1 MLARFFIND
10 TSDTGTWRLKGHAV
24 QPFWEWVA
32 TWAAC
37 AQKPSDAGG
46 DDERFKLLPLT
57 YKVHTVES
65 LMKPDIEE
73 GLLFSGGGSLSATGT
88 NAKLR
93 FKTGVQILVRL
104 GGKISNASG
113 NNSNH
118 AIIIHCYCV
127 WGKQCCG
134 SNDDI
139 IGDRLVSE
147 SNPCGW
153 VALQHR
159 ADSVNVFAEM
169 QDGLTKIGSTL
180 SVNMQEFDS
189 DVTIKIFDF
198 SGRLVFNSSVNP
210 VSSVDISS
218 INTSGFYIL
227 TLEAEGL
234 MIINRKVYH
243 ESI

>member
-1 MLARFFIND
+1 MKQIIITTLAMVSTMLTATTITSVQDGAFNNNTTYNARRFSADTIVVKHALTWND
-10 TSDTGTWRLKGHAV
+10 V
-24 QPFWEWVA
+24 
-32 TWAAC
+32 WAN
-37 AQKPSDAGG
+37 GG
-46 DDERFKLLPLT
+46 NWNVSYLQID
-57 YKVHTVES
+57 
-65 LMKPDIEE
+65 
-73 GLLFSGGGSLSATGT
+73 SGGSISPIGN

-93 FKTGVQILVRL
+93 FPSGLNIVINEGGAILN
-104 GGKISNASG
+104 SSG

-118 AIIIHCYCV
+118 AIIIGGLCV
-127 WGKQCCG
+127 WGKRCCG
-134 SNDDI
+134 GNDPVL
-139 IGDRLVSE
+139 GHRLI
-147 SNPCGW
+147 NQTTPCGW

-180 SVNMQEFDS
+180 SVNMQEFNS

>member
-1 MLARFFIND
+1 MKQIIITTLAMVSTMLTATTITSVQDGKFKNNSSYDGALRYNADTIIIKHALTWNGDTKINKNGHNVKFIRID
-10 TSDTGTWRLKGHAV
+10 S
-24 QPFWEWVA
+24 
-32 TWAAC
+32 
-37 AQKPSDAGG
+37 
-46 DDERFKLLPLT
+46 
-57 YKVHTVES
+57 
-65 LMKPDIEE
+65 
-73 GLLFSGGGSLSATGT
+73 GGSLSATGT

-139 IGDRLVSE
+139 LGDRLVSE

-189 DVTIKIFDF
+189 NLTIKIFDF
-198 SGRLVFNSSVNP
+198 SGRLVFNKQVSP
-210 VSSVDISS
+210 ISSVDISS
-218 INTSGFYIL
+218 ISTSGFYVL

-234 MIINRKVYH
+234 MIVNRKVYH